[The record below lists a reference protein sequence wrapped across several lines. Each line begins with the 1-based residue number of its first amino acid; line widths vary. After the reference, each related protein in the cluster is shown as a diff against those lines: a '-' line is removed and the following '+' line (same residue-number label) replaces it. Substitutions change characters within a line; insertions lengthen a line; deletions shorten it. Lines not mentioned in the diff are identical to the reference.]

1 MNVSTINSFSNLEHH
16 SICNMSV
23 TTEKR
28 LKDRS
33 DSKCEISG
41 VNENLVAYLIEPKT
55 EDLPE
60 NSILITKTLKNQIE
74 NPKTTNANDWRGLSD
89 SMWNENLPVQIV
101 SWRMHARLKNN
112 DMLEM
117 MYLDQDALEWAKATG
132 EADEDEEKIIHK
144 DSNGNVLLDGDSV
157 VLIKDLDVKG
167 ATFTAKRGAAVHNI
181 KLVWDDAN
189 LIEGRVESQ
198 SIFILTQYVKK
209 TK

>member
-1 MNVSTINSFSNLEHH
+1 M
-16 SICNMSV
+16 SIV
-23 TTEKR
+23 TEKR

-33 DSKCEISG
+33 GSKCEISG
-41 VNENLVAYLIEPKT
+41 SDENLVVYLVEPKT
-55 EDLPE
+55 EDIPE
-60 NSILITKTLKNQIE
+60 NCILITKTLKDQIE
-74 NPKTTNANDWRGLSD
+74 NPETTNANDWRGLSD

-117 MYLDQDALEWAKATG
+117 MYLDEDALEWAKATG
-132 EADEDEEKIIHK
+132 EADDDEGKIIHK
-144 DSNGNVLLDGDSV
+144 DSNGNVLKDGDSV
-157 VLIKDLDVKG
+157 VLVKDLDVKG

-189 LIEGRVESQ
+189 LIEGRVENQ

>member
-1 MNVSTINSFSNLEHH
+1 
-16 SICNMSV
+16 MSV
-23 TTEKR
+23 VTEKR

-33 DSKCEISG
+33 GSLCEISG
-41 VNENLVAYLIEPKT
+41 SDENLVVYLVEPKT
-55 EDLPE
+55 EAIPE
-60 NSILITKTLKNQIE
+60 NCILITKSLKDQIE
-74 NPKTTNANDWRGLSD
+74 NPETMNPNDWRGLSD

-101 SWRMHARLKNN
+101 SWRMHARLKNI

-117 MYLDQDALEWAKATG
+117 MYLDEEALEWAKATG
-132 EADEDEEKIIHK
+132 EGDDDEGKIIHK

-189 LIEGRVESQ
+189 LIEGRVENQ

>member
-1 MNVSTINSFSNLEHH
+1 
-16 SICNMSV
+16 MSV
-23 TTEKR
+23 VTEKR

-33 DSKCEISG
+33 GSLCEISG
-41 VNENLVAYLIEPKT
+41 SDENLVVYLVEPKT
-55 EDLPE
+55 EATPE
-60 NSILITKTLKNQIE
+60 NCILITKSLRDQIQ
-74 NPKTTNANDWRGLSD
+74 NPETMNPNDWRGLSD
-89 SMWNENLPVQIV
+89 SMWNENLPVKIV
-101 SWRMHARLKNN
+101 SWRMNARLKNM

-117 MYLDQDALEWAKATG
+117 MYLDEDALEWAKATG
-132 EADEDEEKIIHK
+132 EADDDEGKIVHK

-189 LIEGRVESQ
+189 LIEGRVENQ
-198 SIFILTQYVKK
+198 SIFIFTQYVKK

>member
-1 MNVSTINSFSNLEHH
+1 
-16 SICNMSV
+16 MSV
-23 TTEKR
+23 VTEKR

-33 DSKCEISG
+33 GSKCEISG
-41 VNENLVAYLIEPKT
+41 VDENLVVYLIEPKT

-60 NSILITKTLKNQIE
+60 NSILISKNLKDQID
-74 NPKTTNANDWRGLSD
+74 NPETMNANDWRGLSD

-117 MYLDQDALEWAKATG
+117 MYLDEDALEWANATG
-132 EADEDEEKIIHK
+132 EADDDEGKIVHK

-189 LIEGRVESQ
+189 LIEGRVENQ

>member
-1 MNVSTINSFSNLEHH
+1 M
-16 SICNMSV
+16 SIV
-23 TTEKR
+23 TEKR

-33 DSKCEISG
+33 GSVCEISG
-41 VNENLVAYLIEPKT
+41 SDENLVVYLVEPKT
-55 EDLPE
+55 EAIPE
-60 NSILITKTLKNQIE
+60 NCILITKVLRDQIE
-74 NPKTTNANDWRGLSD
+74 NPEITNANDWRGLSD

-101 SWRMHARLKNN
+101 SWRMHARLKNM

-117 MYLDQDALEWAKATG
+117 MYLDEDALEWAKATG
-132 EADEDEEKIIHK
+132 EADDDEGKIVHK

-181 KLVWDDAN
+181 KLVWDDVN
-189 LIEGRVESQ
+189 LIEGRVENQ

>member
-1 MNVSTINSFSNLEHH
+1 
-16 SICNMSV
+16 MSV
-23 TTEKR
+23 VTEKR

-41 VNENLVAYLIEPKT
+41 VDENLVVYLIEPKT
-55 EDLPE
+55 ENTPE
-60 NSILITKTLKNQIE
+60 NCILISKKLKDQID
-74 NPKTTNANDWRGLSD
+74 NPETMTANDWRGLSD

-117 MYLDQDALEWAKATG
+117 MYLDEDALEWAKATG
-132 EADEDEEKIIHK
+132 EADDDEGKIVHK

-189 LIEGRVESQ
+189 LIEGRVENQ

>member
-1 MNVSTINSFSNLEHH
+1 
-16 SICNMSV
+16 MSV
-23 TTEKR
+23 VTEKR

-33 DSKCEISG
+33 GSLCEISG
-41 VNENLVAYLIEPKT
+41 SDENLVVYLVEPKT
-55 EDLPE
+55 EATPE
-60 NSILITKTLKNQIE
+60 NCILITKSLKDQIE
-74 NPKTTNANDWRGLSD
+74 NPETMNPNDWRGLSD

-101 SWRMHARLKNN
+101 SWRIHARLKNM

-117 MYLDQDALEWAKATG
+117 MYLDEDALEWAKATG
-132 EADEDEEKIIHK
+132 EADDDEGKIVHK

-189 LIEGRVESQ
+189 LIEGRVENQ

>member
-1 MNVSTINSFSNLEHH
+1 M
-16 SICNMSV
+16 SIV
-23 TTEKR
+23 TEKR

-33 DSKCEISG
+33 GSVCEISG
-41 VNENLVAYLIEPKT
+41 SNEDLVVYLVAPKT
-55 EDLPE
+55 EATPE
-60 NSILITKTLKNQIE
+60 NCILITKSLKDQIE
-74 NPKTTNANDWRGLSD
+74 NPETTVANDWRGLSD

-101 SWRMHARLKNN
+101 SWRMHARLKNR

-117 MYLDQDALEWAKATG
+117 MYLDEDALEWAKATG
-132 EADEDEEKIIHK
+132 EDEDDEGKIVHK

-189 LIEGRVESQ
+189 LIEGRVENQ
-198 SIFILTQYVKK
+198 NIYILTQYVKK

>member
-1 MNVSTINSFSNLEHH
+1 M
-16 SICNMSV
+16 SIV
-23 TTEKR
+23 TEKR

-33 DSKCEISG
+33 GSVCEISG
-41 VNENLVAYLIEPKT
+41 SDENLVVYLVEPKT
-55 EDLPE
+55 EDIPE
-60 NSILITKTLKNQIE
+60 NCILITQNLKNQID
-74 NPKTTNANDWRGLSD
+74 NPETMVANDWRGLSD

-101 SWRMHARLKNN
+101 SWRMHARLKNT

-117 MYLDQDALEWAKATG
+117 MYLDEYALEWAKATG
-132 EADEDEEKIIHK
+132 EADDDEGKIIHK
-144 DSNGNVLLDGDSV
+144 DSNGNILKDGDSV
-157 VLIKDLDVKG
+157 VLVKDLDVKG

-189 LIEGRVESQ
+189 LIEGRVENQ